1 MSDRTTRTK
10 SPLLEAWSALSLVDS
25 PIRENERFGGYEV
38 DDALLYGFD
47 AMASALVALKNL
59 DLAGAPLDEVLAAFG
74 ASDALVDTAAR
85 LIEMVSDV
93 EYQGGALSS
102 KDGPA
107 AEQLR
112 EQLYEELNAL
122 LSEIEEREE
131 KRSG

>member
-10 SPLLEAWSALSLVDS
+10 SPLREAWSALSLVDS

-112 EQLYEELNAL
+112 EQLYEELSAL